1 MKRSILLFAFL
12 FCPLFLYA
20 KTPTAFEALRIAEK
34 QVSPDSKQYL
44 YGIIGQRSPT
54 TLTPV
59 SWQFIYWNP
68 HSWSHSEQITVA
80 GGQVTEIKDGLFSLG
95 NLHLLPYKKENTINP
110 SKLKIDSNRALDI
123 ATKSNEMFK
132 AVRLSTVTFRL
143 ASLKEHE
150 EACWIL
156 DFFAD
161 KNGLEHSIG
170 YVIIGAITGKVYK
183 MKLNFSKVLH

>member
-1 MKRSILLFAFL
+1 M
-12 FCPLFLYA
+12 A
-20 KTPTAFEALRIAEK
+20 KTPTAFEALKVAEK
-34 QVSPDSKQYL
+34 QVSAESKQHL
-44 YGIIGQRSPT
+44 YGIIGERSPT

-68 HSWSHSEQITVA
+68 HSWSRSEQITVA
-80 GGQVTEIKDGLFSLG
+80 GGQVTQIKDGLFSLG

-110 SKLKIDSNRALDI
+110 SKLKIDSNSALEI
-123 ATKSNEMFK
+123 ATKSNESFSRVK
-132 AVRLSTVTFRL
+132 LSTVIFRL
-143 ASLKEHE
+143 ASLKGYE

-161 KNGLEHSIG
+161 KNGFERSIG
-170 YVIIGAITGKVYK
+170 YVMIGAITGKVYK